1 MNTTPSVNQ
10 GQISSYTKLAL
21 VAMIWGGTFVAGR
34 ILSPEISGLFLATLR
49 FLIAS
54 TALYLI
60 FKLGRIPFVRPTAAQ
75 WRTLFLLG
83 FFGIFLYNL
92 FFFYGLKLT
101 QASRASFIV
110 AGNPAVI
117 ALIGFF
123 RFRES
128 LSLSKI
134 AGIVCCLAGAFSI
147 ILLSRPD
154 LSSGGEDALT
164 GDLLIAGCV
173 ASWAVYTVFSRPV
186 ITALGPLVTVT
197 YSIFSGTGLL
207 LLASLFT
214 GSFTA
219 EAAAA
224 LTMRDILSLLF
235 LGVIGSAL
243 AYYFYYDGIG
253 KLGAT
258 RTGVFIALNPLTAG
272 LCGYFILQEPLPGTV
287 LAAGAVIICGIVL
300 VNRGK

>member
-1 MNTTPSVNQ
+1 MNTTPSAHQ
-10 GQISSYTKLAL
+10 SHIRSYITLAL

-54 TALYLI
+54 AALLLI
-60 FKLGRIPFVRPTAAQ
+60 FKPGRIPFVRPTAAQ

-92 FFFYGLKLT
+92 FFFYGLKFT

-117 ALIGFF
+117 ALISFF

-128 LSLSKI
+128 LSISKI

-154 LSSGGEDALT
+154 LSGGEDTLT

-186 ITALGPLVTVT
+186 ITALGPLVTVA
-197 YSIFSGTGLL
+197 YSIFTGTGLL

-272 LCGYFILQEPLPGTV
+272 LCGYFFLQEPLPGTV

>member
-1 MNTTPSVNQ
+1 M
-10 GQISSYTKLAL
+10 
-21 VAMIWGGTFVAGR
+21 
-34 ILSPEISGLFLATLR
+34 
-49 FLIAS
+49 
-54 TALYLI
+54 
-60 FKLGRIPFVRPTAAQ
+60 
-75 WRTLFLLG
+75 
-83 FFGIFLYNL
+83 
-92 FFFYGLKLT
+92 
-101 QASRASFIV
+101 
-110 AGNPAVI
+110 I

-128 LSLSKI
+128 LSISKI

-154 LSSGGEDALT
+154 LSGSGEDTLT

-186 ITALGPLVTVT
+186 ITALGPLVTVA
-197 YSIFSGTGLL
+197 YSIFAGTGLL

-272 LCGYFILQEPLPGTV
+272 LCGYFFLQEPLPGTV
-287 LAAGAVIICGIVL
+287 LAAGVVIICGIVL